1 MSPVCT
7 STAILRFR
15 VNPNAFANFAI
26 HRAPLPH
33 CSTSMPSAL
42 KMRYLKSASAV
53 FGRSTTSTW
62 SAPIPKR
69 RSASHPRCATL
80 NSMRCRTPSSTTK
93 SLPAPCILLN
103 LRFISIHAWFA
114 RRPSLE
120 TPMHPVVLLRHS
132 MDLCFKKSIH
142 SARVFE
148 WIAAWVFFPSLK
160 YFKPVAAIMGQYF
173 TDKRHD
179 LSAGSLCQTG
189 HCGYCACAHAKK
201 RHKGRIA
208 RAIVHICAEHHRHAR
223 AQHAQHCAC
232 TVRARNHLCV
242 EPAARLLRDAFYP
255 RIRDR
260 LV

>member
-62 SAPIPKR
+62 SAP
-69 RSASHPRCATL
+69 
-80 NSMRCRTPSSTTK
+80 
-93 SLPAPCILLN
+93 CILLN
-103 LRFISIHAWFA
+103 LSFISIHAWFA

-132 MDLCFKKSIH
+132 LDLCFKKSIH

-148 WIAAWVFFPSLK
+148 WIAAWVFFPSLN

-189 HCGYCACAHAKK
+189 HCG
-201 RHKGRIA
+201 
-208 RAIVHICAEHHRHAR
+208 
-223 AQHAQHCAC
+223 
-232 TVRARNHLCV
+232 
-242 EPAARLLRDAFYP
+242 
-255 RIRDR
+255 
-260 LV
+260 